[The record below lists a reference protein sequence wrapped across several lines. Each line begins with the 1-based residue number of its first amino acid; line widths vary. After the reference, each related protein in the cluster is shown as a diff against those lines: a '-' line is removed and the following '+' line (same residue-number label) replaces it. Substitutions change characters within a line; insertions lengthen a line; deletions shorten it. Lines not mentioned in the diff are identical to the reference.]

1 MRKIMM
7 IFTIASL
14 QHVRRNEMKYLAF
27 LLAHLNTILLVFIIG
42 LLLAP
47 PLAPP
52 VMIDVK
58 IYASGDPEAY
68 IYCATGSLV
77 PPARFV
83 ANGSVPEGQESYC

>member
-1 MRKIMM
+1 MTGI
-7 IFTIASL
+7 L
-14 QHVRRNEMKYLAF
+14 QYLA
-27 LLAHLNTILLVFIIG
+27 LHLDRALLLVIVLISLSILG
-42 LLLAP
+42 N
-47 PLAPP
+47 LAPP

-83 ANGSVPEGQESYC
+83 ANGAVPEGQESYC